1 MGWRPFLRVIRGIR
15 GRRRLPIRLVIIGST
30 TVITLVRRWIAVAR
44 LRPILIIALLGLVR
58 LDGPSVNLPSHGTN
72 GAA

>member
-1 MGWRPFLRVIRGIR
+1 MPV
-15 GRRRLPIRLVIIGST
+15 RLVIIGST

-58 LDGPSVNLPSHGTN
+58 LDGPSVNLPSHGTH
-72 GAA
+72 GSA